1 MPNRLRVPVYTPAN
15 WYWLVVTGDEARLWS
30 SRAAA
35 YVSAEDAT
43 YRAWLGKG
51 GQPTRI
57 ASEAELADVLGDLWP
72 NHVPAKVLT
81 WKARAALKM
90 AGKFEAA
97 GQAVAASNNVAVQE
111 AFEYSAEW
119 HRTSPAVNAMAQAIG
134 MTSDE
139 VDELFRTADSI
150 TV

>member
-1 MPNRLRVPVYTPAN
+1 MSRLQGFDKAD
-15 WYWLVVTGDEARLWS
+15 WYWVVGGDNTQAWS

-35 YVSAEDAT
+35 YVPVADAA
-43 YRAWLGKG
+43 YQAWLANDGHARH
-51 GQPTRI
+51 PTHI
-57 ASEAELADVLGDLWP
+57 ASEADLAEVLGDLWP
-72 NHVPAKVLT
+72 TYVPPIVLT

-90 AGKFEAA
+90 ADKFDAA
-97 GQAVAASNNVAVQE
+97 AQAVAASNNVAVQE

-139 VDELFRTADSI
+139 VDDLFRTADSI